1 MNFSNPNADILS
13 DIKIGIVGCGHL
25 GQAMLEV
32 LISHGFIKE
41 NIYISY
47 NGNPFTFEKL
57 EKLGATICLSEN
69 EKIFNEADIIFLT
82 VRPQD
87 VKKLQGISIP
97 KNTMVVSCLAGVS
110 VELLKNIFSTNN
122 TKIFRMMV
130 SGPDT
135 IVLEKGIATVY
146 PYHELVSC
154 TLKKM
159 SLHIFEVLNESD
171 IDIFTTGVCLPAA
184 LLFADNELAI
194 NEAVNEIGEDYA
206 NFLDIYEWAKGVLP
220 SFNTESEK
228 IEYISKM
235 ITKGGIT
242 EAIINSL
249 KSGETFITAL
259 RKGIS
264 RSQDISREISHS
276 ILN

>member
-1 MNFSNPNADILS
+1 MKMSRPNADILS

-25 GQAMLEV
+25 GQAILEA
-32 LISHGFIKE
+32 LISHDFIKE

-47 NGNPFTFEKL
+47 NGNPLTFEKL
-57 EKLGATICLSEN
+57 EKLGATICLSKN

-87 VKKLQGISIP
+87 VKNLQEISIL
-97 KNTMVVSCLAGVS
+97 KNTIVVSCLAGLPI
-110 VELLKNIFSTNN
+110 ELLKGIFN
-122 TKIFRMMV
+122 TKVFRMMV

-135 IVLEKGIATVY
+135 IVSENGIATVY
-146 PYHELVSC
+146 PYNELVNC

-159 SLHIFEVLNESD
+159 SLHIFEVLNEPD
-171 IDIFTTGVCLPAA
+171 IDIFTAGVCLPAA
-184 LLFADNELAI
+184 LLLEDNVTAI

-206 NFLDIYEWAKGVLP
+206 GFLDIYEWAKGVLP
-220 SFNTESEK
+220 PLNAEREK

-235 ITKGGIT
+235 ITKGGVT

-264 RSQDISREISHS
+264 RSQEISKTISHS
-276 ILN
+276 ISGI